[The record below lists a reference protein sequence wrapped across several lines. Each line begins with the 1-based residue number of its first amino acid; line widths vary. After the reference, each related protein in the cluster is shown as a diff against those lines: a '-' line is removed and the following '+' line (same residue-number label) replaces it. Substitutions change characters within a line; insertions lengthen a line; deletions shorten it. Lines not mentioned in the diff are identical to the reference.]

1 MAFRR
6 AVRWTAASTLG
17 VGALAGAQA
26 FACHAWYEALPDA
39 TGPTRG
45 VAIPRTV
52 VHDVAEWREG
62 GAVGQGA
69 RRLAAMRD
77 MGRDLLVVRR
87 KDGSALQSSSTR
99 SGDEQNDRWS
109 SYASGFA
116 SARER
121 RAWDTESRAGPKERA
136 ARVEGHD
143 ARHSSVDGSIR
154 GKRDHRGGVNA
165 ATRAADVKMYVIGD
179 SLVTGV
185 GASDEAFG
193 FGPVLPRVLAER
205 LADITGLT
213 IEWRSFGKKA
223 ADVRAIREEVVPLA
237 RAAHRDLSGEK
248 ENAAAFPS
256 RGAEI
261 AEIIASDERDLKPKP
276 LSASKQRSF
285 TQPPDVVVLLCG
297 VNDFKHAFGGRTP
310 EAFRRELRSAVRDVR
325 AAFAAVDDETK
336 NVEKSGDERGEERDR
351 IVSRD
356 DPVIVLPGM
365 PMQLVT
371 AFPPPLSLAAVA
383 AGDAWDEQKRRVA
396 AEDSGE
402 DALFSG
408 DAGPRFSERVAEKS
422 KNKKRTTVFVPKP
435 SAAFMRSVFGDRARL
450 TAEDGVH
457 PNEWGYAAW
466 AHHIAGE
473 VAEVLRARRREEK
486 ERELKERGERGDE
499 A

>member
-6 AVRWTAASTLG
+6 AARWTAASTLG

-39 TGPTRG
+39 TGPTSG

-87 KDGSALQSSSTR
+87 RDGSLPSSSSATER
-99 SGDEQNDRWS
+99 KSGDERNDRS
-109 SYASGFA
+109 SSFASGFA
-116 SARER
+116 SARVPR
-121 RAWDTESRAGPKERA
+121 RAWDTPSAGPSGGA

-143 ARHSSVDGSIR
+143 GDHRSVDGSISL
-154 GKRDHRGGVNA
+154 
-165 ATRAADVKMYVIGD
+165 KMVVIGD
-179 SLVTGV
+179 SLATGV
-185 GASDEAFG
+185 GASDDARG

-205 LADITGLT
+205 LAELTGLT
-213 IEWRSFGKKA
+213 VQWASFGKKA

-237 RAAHRDLSGEK
+237 RAAHRGESLRV
-248 ENAAAFPS
+248 ETDAAARFFFPS
-256 RGAEI
+256 RESVAEM
-261 AEIIASDERDLKPKP
+261 AETASGETEPKPKP
-276 LSASKQRSF
+276 NPLGGASVRRS
-285 TQPPDVVVLLCG
+285 TSRPPDVVVLLCG
-297 VNDFKHAFGGRTP
+297 VNDFKHAFFRGRTP

-325 AAFAAVDDETK
+325 DAFAASDDDFVNKIRKKKARDDVDDR
-336 NVEKSGDERGEERDR
+336 VVSGDG
-351 IVSRD
+351 

-396 AEDSGE
+396 AEDSG
-402 DALFSG
+402 DTAPSSG
-408 DAGPRFSERVAEKS
+408 EAGPRAAVFLSADKKTR
-422 KNKKRTTVFVPKP
+422 NKKRTTVFVPKP
-435 SAAFMRSVFGDRARL
+435 SAAFMRSVFGETAQL

-473 VAEVLRARRREEK
+473 VAEVLRARRREEREEKK
-486 ERELKERGERGDE
+486 EERGERGDE
-499 A
+499 P

>member
-136 ARVEGHD
+136 ARVEGHG

-154 GKRDHRGGVNA
+154 GEGDDRGGA
-165 ATRAADVKMYVIGD
+165 KEAKRAADVKMYVIGD

-237 RAAHRDLSGEK
+237 RAAHRDLSDEK

-336 NVEKSGDERGEERDR
+336 NVEMS
-351 IVSRD
+351 D
-356 DPVIVLPGM
+356 DFVIVLPGM

-486 ERELKERGERGDE
+486 EREEKERGERGDE